1 LFDAAKTAVGE
12 IAMPIIASTA
22 TTLAVFFPLV
32 FWEGLVGEFMKHL
45 PVTLI
50 IVLTSSLFVA
60 LVIIPV
66 LASRFIKKEEEQKAP
81 AKKRSFTI
89 IGVLIGMALI
99 FYVLGIPALGTLLVF
114 ISLLIL
120 LNVLVLYSAA
130 EWFQKVFLRK
140 LELFYLKVL
149 RFSLKGK
156 RPNLILV
163 GTFVLLFLV
172 IAFFAV
178 RIPNVVFFPI
188 NEPNF
193 INIMAELPIASDIS
207 ATNAFMYKLEDKVFE
222 VIKPYQ
228 SIIESVVT
236 TVGQG
241 VVSQNE
247 IPIGQGNT
255 PHKGM
260 ITISFRDYED
270 RRDLK
275 TSDAMKKIS
284 DALLG
289 KYPGIQIFIE
299 KDNMGPPTGKPLNIE
314 ISGEDFERLIQ
325 LTQDIRKYIENED
338 IKGIEGL
345 KMDLDVGKPELL
357 VNIDRDK
364 ARRFGLST
372 AQVAGTIRTAL
383 FGKEISDYKDGEDE
397 YPIILR
403 LDKKYRNNISSLMNQ
418 KITFKSINTGAI
430 MQVPISAVANFNY
443 SSTYGSV
450 NRLDM
455 DKVITLWS
463 NIIEGYNPSRVNA
476 ELKELMKKYKMPEG
490 YEYKFTGEQQEQE
503 ETSAFLIQA
512 LFIALALIMLIMVT
526 QFNSFVKPLIIMTS
540 VVFSTI
546 GVFGGI
552 ATFRMDFV
560 IIMTGIGIISLAG
573 VVVNNAIV
581 LIDYINFLKDNAR
594 KKLGLTLDDNLPIH
608 EATECIIQAGKTRL
622 RPVLLTAITTILGL
636 TPMAIGLNINFSTL
650 LSRLDPQIYFG
661 GDNAIFWGP
670 MALTVIFGLS
680 FATFLTLV
688 VVPVMYL
695 IGNRAKLAMIK
706 RFKKH

>member
-1 LFDAAKTAVGE
+1 
-12 IAMPIIASTA
+12 M
-22 TTLAVFFPLV
+22 
-32 FWEGLVGEFMKHL
+32 
-45 PVTLI
+45 
-50 IVLTSSLFVA
+50 
-60 LVIIPV
+60 
-66 LASRFIKKEEEQKAP
+66 
-81 AKKRSFTI
+81 
-89 IGVLIGMALI
+89 
-99 FYVLGIPALGTLLVF
+99 
-114 ISLLIL
+114 
-120 LNVLVLYSAA
+120 
-130 EWFQKVFLRK
+130 
-140 LELFYLKVL
+140 
-149 RFSLKGK
+149 
-156 RPNLILV
+156 
-163 GTFVLLFLV
+163 
-172 IAFFAV
+172 
-178 RIPNVVFFPI
+178 PNVVFFPI

-222 VIKPYQ
+222 VIKPYH

-236 TVGQG
+236 TVGKG

-260 ITISFRDYED
+260 ITISFMDYEE
-270 RRDLK
+270 RGDLK
-275 TSDAMKKIS
+275 TSEAMKKIS
-284 DALLG
+284 NALLG

-299 KDNMGPPTGKPLNIE
+299 KDIMGPPTGKPLNIE
-314 ISGEDFERLIQ
+314 ISGEDFERLIL
-325 LTQDIRKYIENED
+325 LTQDIQKFIENAD

-345 KMDLDVGKPELL
+345 KMDLDIGKPELL

-364 ARRFGLST
+364 VRRFGLST

-383 FGKEISDYKDGEDE
+383 FGKEISDYKDGEDD
-397 YPIILR
+397 YPIVLR
-403 LDKKYRNNISSLMNQ
+403 LDKKYRNNISDLMNQ
-418 KITFKSINTGAI
+418 KITFRSINTGAL
-430 MQVPISAVANFNY
+430 MQVPISAVANFKY

-463 NIIEGYNPSRVNA
+463 NIIEGYNASKINMQ
-476 ELKELMKKYKMPEG
+476 LKELMKTYKMPEG
-490 YEYKFTGEQQEQE
+490 YVYKFTGEQQEQE
-503 ETSAFLIQA
+503 ESSAFLIQA
-512 LFIALALIMLIMVT
+512 LLIALALIMLILVT
-526 QFNSFVKPLIIMTS
+526 QFNSFVKPFIIMAS
-540 VVFSTI
+540 VLFSTI

-552 ATFRMDFV
+552 ATFKMDFV

-594 KKLGLTLDDNLPIH
+594 KKLGLSLDDNLPIH

-636 TPMAIGLNINFSTL
+636 TPMAIGLNINFNTL
-650 LSRLDPQIYFG
+650 LSRLEPQIYFG

-670 MALTVIFGLS
+670 MAWTVIFGLS

-688 VVPVMYL
+688 VVPAMYL
-695 IGNRAKLAMIK
+695 IGNRAKLRMIK
-706 RFKKH
+706 RFEKH